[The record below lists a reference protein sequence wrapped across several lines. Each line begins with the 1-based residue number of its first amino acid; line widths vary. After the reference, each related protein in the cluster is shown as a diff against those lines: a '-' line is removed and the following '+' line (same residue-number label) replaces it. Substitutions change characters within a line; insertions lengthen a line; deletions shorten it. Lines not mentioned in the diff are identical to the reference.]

1 MIEID
6 SPVRG
11 DTKLLCLL
19 GHPVAH
25 SLSPQIHNHACKH
38 LGLNYV
44 YIPLAVPPNALHTA
58 IYAIRSFGIVGANVT
73 IPYKKEVVHY
83 CDSLSEL
90 SQKTGTVNT
99 LHNSDGKLYGTT
111 TDFEGF
117 RRAIYNM
124 DCSFEGCNVVIIGN
138 GGTART
144 LATALAIEKQVS
156 SLTIAGRNISKVELL
171 ANEIR
176 NRTEFAVKAISLSDP
191 LLRDTLTEC
200 TLLVNTTNVGMHP
213 NVNETPLPSSQ
224 FNKKMKVFDVIYN
237 PGKTRFLHEAEKA
250 GCQIQNGLGM
260 LLYQGLASFKIWTG
274 IEVPENIYSI
284 ENLQKFV
291 HA

>member
-19 GHPVAH
+19 GYPVAH
-25 SLSPQIHNHACKH
+25 SLSPQIHNHGCKY

-44 YIPLAVPPNALHTA
+44 YIPISVPSNALHTA
-58 IYAIRSFGIVGANVT
+58 VYAIRSFGIVGANVT
-73 IPYKKEVVHY
+73 IPYKKEIIHY
-83 CDSLSEL
+83 CDFLSEL

-99 LHNSDGKLYGTT
+99 LHNSGGKLYGTT

-117 RRAIYNM
+117 RRAVYNM
-124 DCSFEGCNVVIIGN
+124 DCTFEGGNIVIIGN

-144 LATALAIEKQVS
+144 IATALAIERQVAT
-156 SLTIAGRNISKVELL
+156 LTIAGRNISKVELL

-176 NRTEFAVKAISLSDP
+176 NSTGFSIKAISLSDP
-191 LLRDTLTEC
+191 LLGDILSEC

-213 NVNETPLPSSQ
+213 NVNETPLPASL
-224 FNKKMKVFDVIYN
+224 FHKKLKVFDVIYN
-237 PGKTRFLHEAEKA
+237 PGKTRFLSEAENA

-274 IEVPENIYSI
+274 IEVPENIYSM

>member
-1 MIEID
+1 MTEID
-6 SPVRG
+6 LPVRG

-19 GHPVAH
+19 GYPVAH
-25 SLSPQIHNHACKH
+25 SLSPQIHNHACKF

-44 YIPLAVPPNALHTA
+44 YIPLAVPGNALHTA
-58 IYAIRSFGIVGANVT
+58 VYAIRSFGFVGANVT
-73 IPYKKEVVHY
+73 IPYKKDVIHY
-83 CDSLSEL
+83 CDFLSDL

-99 LHNSDGKLYGTT
+99 LHNFDGKLYGTT

-117 RRAIYNM
+117 KKAVYNM
-124 DCSFEGCNVVIIGN
+124 DCTFEGCNVVIIGN

-171 ANEIR
+171 AHEIR
-176 NRTEFAVKAISLSDP
+176 TSTGSSVKAVSLSDP
-191 LLRDTLTEC
+191 LLGDILSGC

-213 NVNETPLPSSQ
+213 NVNETPLPASL

-237 PGKTRFLHEAEKA
+237 PDKTRFLREAENA

-274 IEVPENIYSI
+274 IEVPESIYSI
-284 ENLQKFV
+284 ENLQKFI